1 MKRSKSGDNQFGLT
15 FIATGKETGGK
26 YFLSEVTVPAG
37 DTGPPVHSHSRE
49 DESFYVKQGRLTFT
63 VEGEI
68 IELNEGEFLNIEQGE
83 KHTWKNESDIDAE
96 LMVTFAPAGI
106 ENMFVE
112 LEKDMS
118 NIKEIGRKFGT
129 EFEI

>member
-1 MKRSKSGDNQFGLT
+1 MKRSKSGDNHFGLT

-37 DTGPPVHSHSRE
+37 DMGPPVHSHSRE